1 MARRRRKGLER
12 RIAAERMDI
21 LFRLAHAE
29 ATAGNQGRAD
39 RYVALG
45 RRIGMRYNV
54 PLARAH
60 RRRICP
66 RCHAFLIPSRN
77 ATVRARRGRVV
88 VHCHRCGAVTR
99 IPYLREM
106 KQRRR
111 VPARGPP

>member
-12 RIAAERMDI
+12 RIAAERMGI
-21 LFRLAHAE
+21 LLRMAQEE
-29 ATAGNQGRAD
+29 ASAGRQGRAD
-39 RYVALG
+39 RYVELS

-54 PLARAH
+54 PLPRTY
-60 RRRICP
+60 RRRVCR

-88 VHCHRCGAVTR
+88 IHCHRCGAITR
-99 IPYLREM
+99 IPYLREL

-111 VPARGPP
+111 APARGSP

>member
-12 RIAAERMDI
+12 RIAAERIDI
-21 LFRLAHAE
+21 LFRLAQGE
-29 ATAGNQGRAD
+29 AAAGHQERAD

-66 RCHAFLIPSRN
+66 RCHTFLIPSRN

-88 VHCHRCGAVTR
+88 VHCRSCGAVTR
-99 IPYLREM
+99 IPYLRET

-111 VPARGPP
+111 APARGSP